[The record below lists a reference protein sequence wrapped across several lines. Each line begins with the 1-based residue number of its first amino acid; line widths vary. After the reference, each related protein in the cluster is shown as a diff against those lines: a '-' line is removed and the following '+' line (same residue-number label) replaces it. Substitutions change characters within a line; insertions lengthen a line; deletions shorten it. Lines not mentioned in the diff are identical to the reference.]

1 VFELGDLF
9 YLDKILCKII
19 FIYQEETNQKKK
31 KSKSYRTIRGGKII
45 IKASFCCNKVL
56 ELMSVEERGK
66 KDTEEIM
73 GDISAEKD
81 KEDQNVLQINEQKRG
96 LGTALGK

>member
-1 VFELGDLF
+1 
-9 YLDKILCKII
+9 
-19 FIYQEETNQKKK
+19 
-31 KSKSYRTIRGGKII
+31 
-45 IKASFCCNKVL
+45 
-56 ELMSVEERGK
+56 MSVEERGK